1 MCIAE
6 KIAQFIVNTEY
17 TDIPEFVIEQSKF
30 ALIDYLSVSFPGAD
44 SEDARRMKSYADAE
58 NSSGTCSVFG
68 ATKKYTSEYA
78 ALINGVIA
86 HSLDFDDVGLTAINH
101 PSVVTAPVAFAL
113 AEEYGKSGKEL
124 LTAYAI
130 GNEAQ
135 HQLAAMVMPDLTE
148 RGWHTTSVFGTIGA
162 AAVASKLYGLTVAE
176 TKNALGLAATMSSG
190 LRVNFGSG
198 TKPYHA
204 GMACRDGVIA
214 AKLAKEGMNC
224 SENVFEGTDG
234 FAQAFTGKIIDAE
247 NLHLG
252 QPWDAQI
259 AGYQFK
265 QYPVCSSS
273 HAALNAYSS
282 LMEEYGFT
290 AEEVEHVRVGVSELA
305 FHCLLYP
312 NPQTEK
318 QAKFSM
324 PYAIAAIAVFGK
336 LTLEQV
342 TEETIKMKQIQD
354 FMPKVEMVLDDLY
367 QEAGILNNEPAVVH
381 ITLKD
386 GRILERRVE
395 YALGT
400 IKNPMSIKDIKQ
412 KYADCTKD
420 WDDSLREKLF
430 GLLIGIESVKNVQS
444 IEKIIGQTGNRKDA
458 VLYCI

>member
-1 MCIAE
+1 
-6 KIAQFIVNTEY
+6 
-17 TDIPEFVIEQSKF
+17 
-30 ALIDYLSVSFPGAD
+30 
-44 SEDARRMKSYADAE
+44 
-58 NSSGTCSVFG
+58 
-68 ATKKYTSEYA
+68 
-78 ALINGVIA
+78 
-86 HSLDFDDVGLTAINH
+86 
-101 PSVVTAPVAFAL
+101 
-113 AEEYGKSGKEL
+113 
-124 LTAYAI
+124 
-130 GNEAQ
+130 
-135 HQLAAMVMPDLTE
+135 
-148 RGWHTTSVFGTIGA
+148 
-162 AAVASKLYGLTVAE
+162 
-176 TKNALGLAATMSSG
+176 
-190 LRVNFGSG
+190 
-198 TKPYHA
+198 
-204 GMACRDGVIA
+204 
-214 AKLAKEGMNC
+214 
-224 SENVFEGTDG
+224 
-234 FAQAFTGKIIDAE
+234 
-247 NLHLG
+247 
-252 QPWDAQI
+252 
-259 AGYQFK
+259 
-265 QYPVCSSS
+265 
-273 HAALNAYSS
+273 
-282 LMEEYGFT
+282 MEEYGFT

-386 GRILERRVE
+386 GHILERRVE